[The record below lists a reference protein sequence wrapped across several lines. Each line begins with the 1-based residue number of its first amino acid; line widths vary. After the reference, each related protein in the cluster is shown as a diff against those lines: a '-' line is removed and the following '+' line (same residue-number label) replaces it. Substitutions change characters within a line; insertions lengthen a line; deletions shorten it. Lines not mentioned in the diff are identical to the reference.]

1 MSNLSDLIPAGGGQN
16 NTDFVADGAIA
27 SGKPVILTAAGKAA
41 EIVGVAGAMGTQGVA
56 PGNAKSG
63 GDAGAC
69 YHSSEGTV
77 VISFTDSSNS
87 NYPSCSVATT
97 SGTTVTLSTPLV
109 LKSSACSYNKC
120 AYDSTQNRVVFHYK
134 LNGAGNYTYLRA
146 ASLSG
151 TTFTLGTEIDAFS
164 GTGVGNRYGDISNI
178 AASQVIIVGSVSGT
192 SAQVVSISGSTLTAN
207 TAVAV
212 SSGDSYPAR
221 IASGKVGEFL
231 CVLGYYT
238 TSPAMRFVAGTVS
251 GTTITAGTETVLDT
265 GLSYPCDLASGYWN
279 GHTSPESTYMVAYH
293 PPGGATDSQ
302 VVRIITVSGTT
313 LTLNA
318 TTALGVFSSNFYCMG
333 WGNSAT
339 QALLFTRD
347 GADGVVVELT
357 YSGTTVTKGPTTDV
371 GAGNYGNTSMVWD
384 QTSSKAVL
392 FYYQG
397 SDNDYATANCFTP
410 STTTLTSSNLLGIAS
425 GAILDTATGT
435 INTWGSRNEV
445 QTSLTIASDYY
456 AQTDG
461 TITTTSTGTAQ
472 LLGKALSATM
482 INIKDYTG

>member
-1 MSNLSDLIPAGGGQN
+1 MSNLSDLLPAG
-16 NTDFVADGAIA
+16 A
-27 SGKPVILTAAGKAA
+27 SGKTIEAVATANITSKAPVILNSAGTVSPIS
-41 EIVGVAGAMGTQGVA
+41 ETAGAMGTEGAA
-56 PGNAKSG
+56 PGSAKSS
-63 GDAGAC
+63 GDPGAC

-77 VISFTDSSNS
+77 VISFTDASNS
-87 NYPSCSVATT
+87 NYPYCAVATT

-109 LKSSACSYNKC
+109 LKSSACSYNRC

-164 GTGVGNRYGDISNI
+164 GTGVGNRYGDICNI

-207 TAVAV
+207 TAVVV
-212 SSGDSYPAR
+212 SGGDSYPAR

-279 GHTSPESTYMVAYH
+279 GHTSPESTYMAAYH
-293 PPGGATDSQ
+293 PPGGASGSQ
-302 VVRIITVSGTT
+302 VARVITVSGTT
-313 LTLNA
+313 LTLGA
-318 TTALGVFSSNFYCMG
+318 TTAIEDSGTNFTCMG

-339 QALLFTRD
+339 QALYFFRD
-347 GADGVVVELT
+347 GSNGYVTELT
-357 YSGTTVTKGPTTDV
+357 YSGTTVTKGTTTDV
-371 GAGNYGNTSMVWD
+371 GASRYSSNSIVWD
-384 QTSSKAVL
+384 QTSSKSVL
-392 FYYQG
+392 FYQNG
-397 SDNDYATANCFTP
+397 GDSDAATANCFTP
-410 STTTLTSSNLLGIAS
+410 SSTNLTATNLLGIAS
-425 GAILDTATGT
+425 DAILDTATGT

-445 QTSLTIASDYY
+445 QTSLTIGSDYY
-456 AQTDG
+456 VQGDG
-461 TITTTSTGTAQ
+461 TITTSSSGQLIGEAITATQ
-472 LLGKALSATM
+472 